1 MCNTPQMGS
10 CHIYTGRELG
20 ALRPPQAAPHSQL
33 LQRHRAMVLTTQT
46 RDKTM
51 AHVAAST
58 LAQQGLAAGI
68 CALT

>member
-10 CHIYTGRELG
+10 CHIYTERAWGP
-20 ALRPPQAAPHSQL
+20 APAPQAAPHSQL

-51 AHVAAST
+51 AHVGGST